1 MRASHAGKGRISAT
15 ARAEAAAWI
24 ARLHSPN
31 RTREVEDGL
40 RRWLEADPEH
50 AVAFELLTEIW
61 ETTARLSR
69 ARSVAPRPVRARLHL
84 VRAALAT
91 LLIALIPGGVLHHA
105 RTDEVATGIDQFRSI
120 TLADGTHIRLDA
132 NTRLLIRYG
141 RRTRQVVLVKG
152 QAYFQVVHRADWP
165 FTVSAA
171 GHLIRDLGTKFD
183 VRRDGDVLAVTLVE
197 GKVTV
202 SAAPAWLGATPS
214 APGVQYSTSVG
225 TAMAAAGAQTF
236 SLAPGERVTFEGPR
250 SARIDWP
257 QIAQITAWE
266 HGEVVLDNTS
276 LGEAAAEL
284 NRYSRQRLLIKD
296 PAVAAIRV
304 SGVVQAGATLS
315 FAAAVARAYRLQ
327 ALHPAPDVVLLA
339 PSR

>member
-1 MRASHAGKGRISAT
+1 MRAGEAGKRRTSAA

-24 ARLHSPN
+24 ARLHSPS
-31 RTREVEDGL
+31 RTRGVEEGL

-50 AVAFELLTEIW
+50 AAAFELLTEIW

-69 ARSVAPRPVRARLHL
+69 TRTLTPRPARGRLQL
-84 VRAALAT
+84 ARAALAT
-91 LLIALIPGGVLHHA
+91 LLIALVPGGVLRHP
-105 RTDEVATGIDQFRSI
+105 RTDVVATGIDQFRSV
-120 TLADGTHIRLDA
+120 TLADGTRIRLDA
-132 NTRLLIRYG
+132 NTRLLVRYG
-141 RRTRQVVLVKG
+141 RRSRHVVLVSG

-171 GHLIRDLGTKFD
+171 GHLIRDLGTQFD

-202 SAAPAWLGATPS
+202 SAGASRLQRTKVTSNAPDGTTVNEAVA
-214 APGVQYSTSVG
+214 VG
-225 TAMAAAGAQTF
+225 SEQTF
-236 SLAPGERVTFEGPR
+236 SLTPGERVTFDGSR

-257 QIAQITAWE
+257 HVAQVTAWE

-276 LGEAAAEL
+276 LAEAAAEL

-296 PAVAAIRV
+296 PATAAIRV

-315 FAAAVARAYRLQ
+315 FAAAVARAYRLR
-327 ALHPAPDVVLLA
+327 ALHPSADVVVLA